1 MELTY
6 YVANCSRDT
15 TIYNYWAGFIIYLL
29 LWLCATNGG
38 PTKLYIDA
46 AIYRLKCKDIYNT
59 VSRSEGSDNQNLHQ
73 SK

>member
-1 MELTY
+1 MSQIVVEILRY
-6 YVANCSRDT
+6 
-15 TIYNYWAGFIIYLL
+15 IIKKAGFIIYLL

-46 AIYRLKCKDIYNT
+46 AIYRLKCKDKYNT
-59 VSRSEGSDNQNLHQ
+59 VSRSEGSDDQNLHQ